1 MGKSAAEEAREAK
14 KREAARRAALAKRMP
29 TGTTKGDVL
38 PSIPDTKEEKSGGG
52 GQSGLGALSEL
63 LGGVG
68 GGKKANGKKTVKPS
82 TKKKNGKTPKAK
94 TETKGKKAPATV
106 DPDKKNGKTPEAKTE
121 TKGKK
126 APARVDP
133 DKKNGKTPEAK
144 DETKDDYISVEQE
157 DVWEDPGGDNWVQ
170 DDWYYDDTPTY
181 QETDTGWGSSYGY
194 DDSDYYDS
202 EPYDSGWDTYDSGWA
217 DTGGGSSWYGWK
229 HGGRIKKAKK
239 AKKAKA
245 ESPKHRRRP
254 ALRGRRR
261 ELKGS

>member
-29 TGTTKGDVL
+29 TGTLKGDVL

-94 TETKGKKAPATV
+94 TETKGKKAPAT
-106 DPDKKNGKTPEAKTE
+106 
-121 TKGKK
+121 
-126 APARVDP
+126 VDP

-239 AKKAKA
+239 AKKAKTKA
-245 ESPKHRRRP
+245 PKPRRRP